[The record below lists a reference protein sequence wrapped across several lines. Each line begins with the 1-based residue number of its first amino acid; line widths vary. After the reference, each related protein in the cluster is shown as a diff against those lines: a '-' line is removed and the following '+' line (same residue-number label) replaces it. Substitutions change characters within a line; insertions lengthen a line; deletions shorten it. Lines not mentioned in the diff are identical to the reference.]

1 MRWWWCLLCT
11 RPTLDFNSANSLKQQ
26 SVDRDVVWLLTCNLD
41 SELLFFKW
49 CGEEANTNVIVF
61 VLIRLGIY
69 LTLAKH
75 ANHYIMM
82 PILCDTIWFLVLN
95 TIFSNISTISWQSVL
110 VVEEAGVPTENPDHG
125 QATGK
130 LYHLR
135 LRVECALF
143 CNLQSPART
152 HAALVIGLH
161 ELLGNP
167 TT

>member
-1 MRWWWCLLCT
+1 MSEIRICSLKPSEQFFSYIMWRTSYIWWDDDDVCFVLDQHT
-11 RPTLDFNSANSLKQQ
+11 ELDFNSANSLKQQ

-110 VVEEAGVPTENPDHG
+110 VVEEAGVPTE
-125 QATGK
+125 
-130 LYHLR
+130 
-135 LRVECALF
+135 
-143 CNLQSPART
+143 SPRPWAS
-152 HAALVIGLH
+152 
-161 ELLGNP
+161 NW
-167 TT
+167 